1 MAKMEAYI
9 KAKKDRSEKIVYD
22 QEFRAMTKKGEYRWF
37 RTTGR
42 MTEEKK
48 EKTATFYGMLM
59 DIQMLAKAVNNIKM
73 QQA

>member
-9 KAKKDRSEKIVYD
+9 KAKKDRSGKIVYD
-22 QEFRAMTKKGEYRWF
+22 HEFRDMTKKGEYRWF

>member
-1 MAKMEAYI
+1 MEAYI
-9 KAKKDRSEKIVYD
+9 KAKKDRSGKIVYD

-42 MTEEKK
+42 MTEEK
-48 EKTATFYGMLM
+48 TATFYGMLM

-73 QQA
+73 

>member
-1 MAKMEAYI
+1 MEAYI
-9 KAKKDRSEKIVYD
+9 KAKKGRSGKIVYD

-48 EKTATFYGMLM
+48 RRLHFMGC
-59 DIQMLAKAVNNIKM
+59 
-73 QQA
+73 